1 MQLTVKDAAKA
12 LNVAEKTIYR
22 WIQTG
27 GLPAYRVA
35 GQYRINR
42 AMLFEWATSKRI
54 NFTPED
60 PAGTA
65 PASAPDAA
73 GAVSAAPFSLAQALR
88 LGGIHYRIPGTTLPD
103 VFQSVISLMNLP
115 DTVNRPFLR
124 QALLAREQ
132 LQSTGIG
139 DGIAF
144 PHLRNPGVLE
154 LQAPLVFL
162 GFLETPIAYNAIDG
176 KPVHVLFC
184 PLSPNVRVH
193 LHLLSRLSFALRN
206 PAFRALIL
214 REAPRDEILAAA
226 ATFDTP
232 AASAASAAAP
242 APDESSAP

>member
-1 MQLTVKDAAKA
+1 MQLTVKDAAQA
-12 LNVAEKTIYR
+12 LNVGEKTIYR

-60 PAGTA
+60 PAAGGGS
-65 PASAPDAA
+65 PASPAIAPLPPA
-73 GAVSAAPFSLAQALR
+73 GLSQALR

-103 VFQSVISLMNLP
+103 VFQAVVSLMNLP

-139 DGIAF
+139 EGIAF
-144 PHLRNPGVLE
+144 PHLRNPGILD

-162 GFLETPIAYNAIDG
+162 GFLEKPIDFNAIDG
-176 KPVHVLFC
+176 APVRVLFC
-184 PLSPNVRVH
+184 PLAPNVRIH
-193 LHLLSRLSFALRN
+193 LHLLSRITFALRN
-206 PAFRALIL
+206 PDFKALIL
-214 REAPRDEILAAA
+214 REASRDEILAAA
-226 ATFDTP
+226 AAFDPPT
-232 AASAASAAAP
+232 
-242 APDESSAP
+242 